1 MVVILIAATAFF
13 VAAEFAV
20 VKVRPTLINQLAS
33 EGNKRAIA
41 AQKVISNLD
50 GYLSACQLGITIT
63 ALGLGVIGEPAVGEL
78 LKLVF
83 QLDNQQ
89 LAATVSHVTAFTLIT
104 FLHVV
109 VGELAPKTW
118 AIQKAE
124 RISLWFS
131 PLLIAFYKIMYPFI
145 WLLNGSANILV
156 KMFGLQPAKEHD
168 LAHTEE
174 ELRQILTHSL
184 DRGEINRTEYEY
196 VTNIFEFDERIARE
210 IMVPRT
216 EMACVYTNLSLEEN
230 MEIIKKEGYT
240 RFPVAEEDKD
250 HIIGFIHVKELFMKY
265 MENPAV
271 NIQDLIRPIIFA
283 NESTPIKTLMG
294 RMQKERNPMAVL
306 VDEYGGTAGIVTLED
321 ILEEIV
327 GEIRDEFDTDEIPEL
342 QIIEEGH
349 YMMDGKF
356 LLEELAEMTGI
367 EADPDFDTIG
377 GWVSAQ
383 ILDVEAGKSFEADGW
398 LFTVKE
404 VDGLQ
409 IKRVEVKKLDES
421 DLEIGRAHV

>member
-1 MVVILIAATAFF
+1 MVILIAATAFF

-240 RFPVAEEDKD
+240 RFPVAVEDKD

-421 DLEIGRAHV
+421 DLEVEETR

>member
-421 DLEIGRAHV
+421 DLEVEETR

>member
-240 RFPVAEEDKD
+240 RFPVAVEDKD

-421 DLEIGRAHV
+421 DLEVEETR

>member
-1 MVVILIAATAFF
+1 LVVILIAATAFF

-271 NIQDLIRPIIFA
+271 NIQDLIRPILFA

-306 VDEYGGTAGIVTLED
+306 VD
-321 ILEEIV
+321 
-327 GEIRDEFDTDEIPEL
+327 
-342 QIIEEGH
+342 
-349 YMMDGKF
+349 
-356 LLEELAEMTGI
+356 
-367 EADPDFDTIG
+367 
-377 GWVSAQ
+377 
-383 ILDVEAGKSFEADGW
+383 
-398 LFTVKE
+398 
-404 VDGLQ
+404 
-409 IKRVEVKKLDES
+409 
-421 DLEIGRAHV
+421 